1 MKRELTQMESID
13 GLAGKYFPIPIQYGT
28 PQGRAHP
35 FANAQNQQTA
45 PQLASFF
52 VYVISDYTVVTITNL
67 LMEQTRTNAGAF
79 IDESK
84 SIVDGGFRTAAN
96 NVASLMAT

>member
-1 MKRELTQMESID
+1 LD

-67 LMEQTRTNAGAF
+67 LNPWALYSGSCIE
-79 IDESK
+79 
-84 SIVDGGFRTAAN
+84 
-96 NVASLMAT
+96 

>member
-1 MKRELTQMESID
+1 MKRELRNVESID

-45 PQLASFF
+45 PQLASYF
-52 VYVISDYTVVTITNL
+52 VYVIN
-67 LMEQTRTNAGAF
+67 
-79 IDESK
+79 
-84 SIVDGGFRTAAN
+84 
-96 NVASLMAT
+96 